1 MTTSLIDADSLLAI
15 DVGATTTRAALFDV
29 VEGRYRFLAIG
40 TAPSTADAPFNDI
53 SEGVRMALDHLQ
65 SITGRTLVGPD
76 ELLIVPSSGDGSGV
90 DTIAATLSAGTP
102 LRIVAVGLLEDVS
115 LESARNLATTTYARV
130 VENISLNDRRRPE
143 ARIDAILRLRP
154 DLILAAGGTQNGASQ
169 SVLKLLESV
178 GLASY
183 LMPDEGGPEV
193 LFAGNQA
200 LVPEVKSSLSKFAP
214 LHVAPNVRPA
224 LEVEELGASQ
234 IQLVDI
240 YRRLRKRQIP
250 GVEELDTWAG
260 GGLMPTATAFGRI
273 VRFLSKMYDSAK
285 GVLGVDI
292 GASAT
297 SVAAAFSGD
306 LKVAVYPG
314 LGLGKGI
321 TGLLEFCSLSEITRW
336 LHLEISDDYVGEY
349 IYNKALYPN
358 SLPATVE
365 ELAIEQALARQALRL
380 SVLKTMNGLPP
391 KVLRYGPD
399 LLPWFEP
406 ILASGGVL
414 THAPNHSQSLF
425 TLLDGL
431 QPTGVTTFVLDQ
443 NHLAPAL
450 GAAAAINP
458 VLAVQVLESSTFLNL
473 GTVIS
478 PVGRARP
485 GTPVLRVKLTYEGG
499 NETGLDIK
507 QGTLELIPLPLG
519 QAAKIHLQPLHRFD
533 VGMGGPGRG
542 GSLRVVGGVLG
553 VVIDARGRP
562 LRFSNDPVRRREL
575 IRKWRWTLGC

>member
-15 DVGATTTRAALFDV
+15 DVGAITTRAILFDV
-29 VEGRYRFLAIG
+29 VDGRYRFLATG
-40 TAPSTADAPFNDI
+40 TAPSTIDAPFNDI
-53 SEGVRMALDHLQ
+53 SEGVRMALDQLQ

-76 ELLIVPSSGDGSGV
+76 ELLIVPGKPDGSGV
-90 DTIAATLSAGTP
+90 DTISATISVGAP
-102 LRIVAVGLLEDVS
+102 LRVVAVGLLEDVS

-183 LMPDEGGPEV
+183 LMPDDQRPEV

-200 LVPEVKSSLSKFAP
+200 LVPEVKSSLSKFAS
-214 LHVAPNVRPA
+214 LHVAPNIRPT
-224 LEVEELGASQ
+224 LEIEELGASQ
-234 IQLVDI
+234 VQLVDI
-240 YRRLRKRQIP
+240 FRRVRKRQIP
-250 GVEELDTWAG
+250 GVEELDSWAG

-273 VRFLSKMYDSAK
+273 VRFLSKMYGSAK
-285 GVLGVDI
+285 GVLGVDL
-292 GASAT
+292 GASAA

-306 LKVAVYPG
+306 LKVGVYPQ

-321 TGLLEFCSLSEITRW
+321 TGLLELSSLSDITRW
-336 LHLEISDDYVGEY
+336 MHLEISDEYVQEY

-358 SLPATVE
+358 SLPVTEE

-380 SVLKTMNGLPP
+380 SVLKTMSGLPP
-391 KVLRYGPD
+391 KVLRYGAE

-406 ILASGGVL
+406 IVASGSVL
-414 THAPNHSQSLF
+414 TRAPNHAHSLF

-458 VLAVQVLESSTFLNL
+458 ILAVQVLESSTFLNL

-485 GTPVLRVKLTYEGG
+485 GTPVLRVKMTYEGG
-499 NETGLDIK
+499 NETSLDVK
-507 QGTLELIPLPLG
+507 QGTLELLPLPLG
-519 QAAKIHLQPLHRFD
+519 QAARIHLQPLHRFD
-533 VGMGGPGRG
+533 VGMGGAGRG
-542 GSLRVVGGVLG
+542 GGLRVVGGVLG

-562 LRFSNDPVRRREL
+562 LRLSDDPVRRREL